1 MSKAV
6 FPVKPMTNPFT
17 PEDWRNIFR
26 GYKNT
31 PEQQIGIEILRQ
43 HLLEDTRID
52 SNLLTSESTWY
63 MHYKRSPNPYLR

>member
-1 MSKAV
+1 MKYFS
-6 FPVKPMTNPFT
+6 
-17 PEDWRNIFR
+17 PEERRRVWLS
-26 GYKNT
+26 YKHT

-63 MHYKRSPNPYLR
+63 MHYKRARNPYLR

>member
-1 MSKAV
+1 MQYFSPDEWKRIWASYR
-6 FPVKPMTNPFT
+6 
-17 PEDWRNIFR
+17 DS
-26 GYKNT
+26 

-63 MHYKRSPNPYLR
+63 MHYKRSPNPYIR

>member
-1 MSKAV
+1 MKYFS
-6 FPVKPMTNPFT
+6 
-17 PEDWRNIFR
+17 PEEWRRIWIS
-26 GYKNT
+26 YKNT

-52 SNLLTSESTWY
+52 QNLLTSESTWY